1 MLPSAK
7 VLEKK
12 KKKKGEKIKKQK
24 CSKNK
29 DQGWR
34 KE

>member
-7 VLEKK
+7 VLEK